1 MYVVSH
7 HIFLPEDL
15 AVAHL
20 QRRLDQHTTA
30 VRILTLLPERHPILA
45 DDLSLDAVRRLLS
58 EDRPQVLGDLR
69 LPAKLE
75 GGTSLRLSVDY
86 AQIRLLS
93 VEPEDEIGIAALDSV
108 TQGPKVQ
115 TPVSLALCHFVYLLP
130 LLLRELFV

>member
-7 HIFLPEDL
+7 HINLTDDL

-20 QRRLDQHTTA
+20 QRRLDHHTVA
-30 VRILTLLPERHPILA
+30 VQILTLLPKRHPIIA
-45 DDLSLDAVRRLLS
+45 NDLSLDAVRGLLPEGPS
-58 EDRPQVLGDLR
+58 QVLGDLR
-69 LPAKLE
+69 LSAKLE
-75 GGTSLRLSVDY
+75 GETSLGVGVDD

-93 VEPEDEIGIAALDSV
+93 VEPEYKIGVASLDGL

-130 LLLRELFV
+130 LLLRELFA